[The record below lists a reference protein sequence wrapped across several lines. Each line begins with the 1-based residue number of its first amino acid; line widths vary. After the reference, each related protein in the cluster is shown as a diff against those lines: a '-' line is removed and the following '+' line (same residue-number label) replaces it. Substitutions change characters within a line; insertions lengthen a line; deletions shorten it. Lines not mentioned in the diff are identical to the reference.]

1 MQILIF
7 ANANTKQYFI
17 FVKRTIFQNCRDR
30 RPRRSV
36 TIGIGKYHF
45 LSNEKTNRV
54 TRHGDGFLSSR
65 QENDQGERQDR
76 EPSPVLRELIKGDI
90 D

>member
-1 MQILIF
+1 M
-7 ANANTKQYFI
+7 
-17 FVKRTIFQNCRDR
+17 
-30 RPRRSV
+30 
-36 TIGIGKYHF
+36 TIGTGKYHF

-76 EPSPVLRELIKGDI
+76 EPSPVLCNSNKGDRFL
-90 D
+90 